1 MNPKVGVLLLNLGT
15 PDAPH
20 PSEVRRYLRDFLS
33 DPRVIDINPVVRWM
47 LLLFIILPLR
57 PRRSAE
63 AYAKIWGEGG
73 SPLLLH
79 GKALRE
85 AVGERMAE
93 LPVALAMRYGTP
105 SIASA
110 LDQLVADG
118 CDHLVVVPLFPQ
130 YASSSSG
137 SALEAVYREAG
148 RRWNTPFITVVPPF
162 FDDLRFVEAFAQ
174 VAQPVLD
181 ELRPDHVLMSFH
193 GLPERHMRK
202 SDATG
207 RHCLQSEG
215 CCEKL
220 VAANR
225 NCYRAQCFATAQ
237 ALAGRLSLAEG
248 EWSVSFQSR
257 LGRDPWIQPYTDV
270 RIVELAK
277 AGVERVAVMCPA
289 FVADCLETLEEI
301 GIRAEADFRAAGGK
315 ALRLVPSLNATPAWI
330 DAVVGLV
337 QDVLPPAARRR
348 AGGSV
353 RLPVRE

>member
-79 GKALRE
+79 GKALRQ
-85 AVGERMAE
+85 AVGERMGE

-110 LDQLVADG
+110 LDQLAADG

-202 SDATG
+202 SDTTG

-215 CCEKL
+215 CCDKL

-237 ALAGRLSLAEG
+237 ALAGRLGLADG

-348 AGGSV
+348 VGAGV